1 MPEGD
6 SGYVRFKTE
15 KLPYALRWLC
25 RTGDEDGI
33 GIALPTTG
41 TNRSTKY
48 QKENHLYNTIKP
60 GEHEELRFD
69 FGYLDIEETKL
80 VKQHIEEILG
90 KK

>member
-1 MPEGD
+1 MKMALELHCLQL
-6 SGYVRFKTE
+6 VRT
-15 KLPYALRWLC
+15 
-25 RTGDEDGI
+25 DQQ
-33 GIALPTTG
+33 
-41 TNRSTKY
+41 N
-48 QKENHLYNTIKP
+48 IKP